1 MAGLVAFFF
10 SSFVWAEVSIQVY
23 GINNGKIGSIH
34 ACSRLGG
41 KDQSPEIVITTI
53 PKNAKF
59 LTIIVDDPDAR
70 PVAGK
75 TWVHW
80 NVFNIPVTGS
90 TMTFAAGSKPSG
102 TVGKNSAGSSRY
114 QGMCPP
120 NGRHTYRFAVF
131 TQDKEVEVKSGFSAK
146 GVTIEEFEVKNDKT
160 ITGRALTTGDFG

>member
-102 TVGKNSAGSSRY
+102 TVGKILQVQVVIKECVHQMVGI
-114 QGMCPP
+114 
-120 NGRHTYRFAVF
+120 HTGLLFSPKTKRLKSN
-131 TQDKEVEVKSGFSAK
+131 QDSQLKV
-146 GVTIEEFEVKNDKT
+146 
-160 ITGRALTTGDFG
+160 